1 VVELAGG
8 EIDARIETR
17 LTRLV
22 DELTSE

>member
-22 DELTSE
+22 EELTSE